1 MTSVEAL
8 FAVQDEDVLSGQL
21 QHRYEQLPER
31 VLLADARAARAVTAA
46 EGRELG
52 LQRLGTTQRQTRLE
66 GEVTS
71 IEGRLDELD
80 DKLYKSGAI
89 TTARE
94 ASALQEEIAH
104 LRRRKDAL
112 EGEILE
118 LMEDLEPTDEKLT
131 ELTTLADHQD
141 TGIAEAEQALN
152 QCEAS
157 VTDALAQSAARRQE
171 AASELSLE
179 ALTRYEKSRSAFG
192 SSAVVR
198 FAGSDCKGCPLSM
211 PAVEADRVRGLPA
224 GTLADCLE
232 CGRIV
237 IR

>member
-1 MTSVEAL
+1 MTSEEAL
-8 FAVQDEDVLSGQL
+8 FATQGEDVLSGQL
-21 QHRYEQLPER
+21 QHRFEQLPER
-31 VLLADARAARAVTAA
+31 GFLADARAARSATAA
-46 EGRELG
+46 EVRELD
-52 LQRLGTTQRQTRLE
+52 LERLEMTQRQTRLE
-66 GEVTS
+66 GEVIS
-71 IEGRLDELD
+71 IDGRLVELD

-104 LRRRKDAL
+104 LRRRKDVL
-112 EGEILE
+112 EGEVLE
-118 LMEDLEPTDEKLT
+118 LMENLEPTDEQLT
-131 ELTTLADHQD
+131 ELATLANHQD
-141 TGIAEAEQALN
+141 TVVAEAELALN
-152 QCEAS
+152 QCETS
-157 VTDALAQSAARRQE
+157 VTDDLAQSSARRQE
-171 AASELSLE
+171 AVGELSLE
-179 ALTRYEKSRSAFG
+179 TLTRYEKSRAAFG

-237 IR
+237 AR